1 MSFGPSM
8 SARYNDTPRFDLLGD
23 AVDAA
28 ETATSRAEM
37 LAAAREDAA
46 QSFANAR
53 IDAAKRG
60 LASAQQQA
68 SGITSQGFLNAG
80 MSVLSGGLQGG
91 FKPGGIFNRGNSY
104 GGMGSTGTGDF
115 VKIGDT
121 GKYGTPFQDP
131 MDSFSKLGYS
141 RDQIQW

>member
-60 LASAQQQA
+60 LANAQSQA
-68 SGITSQGFLNAG
+68 SGIRSQGFLNAG

-91 FKPGGIFNRGNSY
+91 FKPGGLFNRTPQPSLDTPFNA
-104 GGMGSTGTGDF
+104 
-115 VKIGDT
+115 DT
-121 GKYGTPFQDP
+121 GMKFADQSYSSKYD
-131 MDSFSKLGYS
+131 FSNLFG
-141 RDQIQW
+141 